1 MGERTRIE
9 WIDYAK
15 TLGIWLVI
23 LGHILNAGRPI
34 EAELHMLVYS
44 FHMPFFFFV
53 SGLLFSTKGMA
64 FVPFLKTKAKSLIVP
79 YILLNIFCVILSI
92 PIYFFP
98 DVFVTTNLST
108 PVHDLLT
115 LVDGE
120 FGSVFAPPSW
130 FLITLFCVMIMSY
143 FITKL
148 KVYWQ
153 IVIVCIAIA
162 LTYLAERYEIPLN
175 LDTIP
180 PALAFFTIGNMLKG
194 RLKDLTINRW
204 LLLLLFVLVAVPH
217 AVFSLYNGDVAIN
230 HIVGKTTWLF
240 WIVAIMGIVALYSF
254 ANILSAHTHTHS
266 KQLVRFI
273 SNGTI
278 LILCLHETLINYT
291 IDFFL
296 VNHSFHIP
304 LVLRE
309 LILATAILI
318 VCAPFIYLIRRY
330 VPIMLGNRK

>member
-1 MGERTRIE
+1 MEEKKRIE

-15 TLGIWLVI
+15 VIGIWLVV

-34 EAELHMLVYS
+34 ESELHTLIYS

-53 SGLLFSTKGMA
+53 SGLLFSTKDMGFGA
-64 FVPFLKTKAKSLIVP
+64 FAVSKIKSLIVP

-120 FGSVFAPPSW
+120 FGSVFTPPSW
-130 FLITLFCVMIMSY
+130 FLITLFCVMILSY

-153 IVIVCIAIA
+153 IVIICLSIVLA
-162 LTYLAERYEIPLN
+162 YLAERYEIPLN

-180 PALAFFTIGNMLKG
+180 PGLAFFTVGYILKG
-194 RLKDLTINRW
+194 RLKDLSINRCYYYCCLW
-204 LLLLLFVLVAVPH
+204 MLAAVH
-217 AVFSLYNGDVAIN
+217 IGISLYNGDVAIN

-240 WIVAIMGIVALYSF
+240 WIVAIMGIAALYLF
-254 ANILSAHTHTHS
+254 ANILSAHTHS

-291 IDFFL
+291 IDFSL

-309 LILATAILI
+309 IILATVILI
-318 VCAPFIYLIRRY
+318 VCVPFIYLIRRY
-330 VPIMLGNRK
+330 APIMMGNRK